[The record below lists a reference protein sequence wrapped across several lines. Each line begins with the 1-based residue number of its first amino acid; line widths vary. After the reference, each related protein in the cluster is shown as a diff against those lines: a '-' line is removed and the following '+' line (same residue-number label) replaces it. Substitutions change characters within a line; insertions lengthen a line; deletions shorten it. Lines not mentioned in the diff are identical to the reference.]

1 MFICF
6 VSSDIP
12 SYFHLKNVKN
22 SREWSSGDEFANHD
36 VVGGQKTHTFHMLIL
51 PLIPVA
57 ILLIQ
62 GQTGHFFPHIVSLP
76 LAFRNTLSFLCIWK
90 EPRSYNQDYS
100 SNIRDAIL

>member
-76 LAFRNTLSFLCIWK
+76 LGIHFHFSAYG
-90 EPRSYNQDYS
+90 RSHAG
-100 SNIRDAIL
+100 ITKTIALI